1 MRRFV
6 NILLALFA
14 IFAFGACSAL
24 SPEPTPTFTP
34 EPTHTATATATKTLV
49 PTTTNTVT
57 PLPPTPTATMTAR
70 EKAQEK
76 LWQASLD
83 FLAFT
88 PEDADQVARRIDF
101 ASGPHESAD
110 NACGPLTV
118 AILKAGGYLPEDAS
132 EHDMWLL
139 CPREENPECHGMET
153 LQRMFFPVDDYD
165 YIWVEESVGTYD
177 WEENPLEPGD
187 WLYLFVMK
195 GISNY
200 RGFDHMIVVT
210 RVDENGAAYS
220 VTNIDYGEGFVITE
234 ALLYDPD
241 NPGEGLFY
249 DLTNDHLRKELG
261 MTGTAGFLLIRAKN
275 R

>member
-1 MRRFV
+1 M

-24 SPEPTPTFTP
+24 SPELTPTFTP
-34 EPTHTATATATKTLV
+34 EPTYTATATATKTLV
-49 PTTTNTVT
+49 PTATNTAT

-165 YIWVEESVGTYD
+165 YIRVEESVGTYD